1 MKPFNNYKSLK
12 KVYAIFIVVL
22 LLNYTSLIYFCVSNK
37 KVEHFDTDLNKIY
50 CAQDSDGDGM
60 PDDWEI
66 YYGLDESDS
75 SDKFEDPDEDT
86 VLNYYEY
93 LNGTKPNDRDS
104 DKDGMWDG
112 WEIYYGLN
120 PINKSDNMNDNDDD
134 GLKNFEEFFYETNPN
149 NNDTDLDGLLD
160 GDEIKIY
167 GTLPN
172 SADSDGDGM
181 EDGWEINYKL
191 DPLNNTDATL
201 DMDNDG
207 TINLD
212 EFLLGTFP
220 NSTDSDSDGLNDT
233 YEIEISH
240 TNPLKIDTDDDGL
253 PDAWEIL
260 YGFDPTGIDE
270 SSMDPDQDGLIN
282 LYEFGNNTNPLIN
295 DTDGDGYLD
304 GEEIIVLNS
313 DPNNPYYPR
322 DYNLNL
328 IIIII
333 IELSLISVLVFLVYI
348 GIKSSKKDIDIFQV
362 LKNFFQK
369 LKKNNKRKIKELKS
383 QESEAKTK
391 MKEINKE

>member
-22 LLNYTSLIYFCVSNK
+22 LLNYISLIYFGVYNNNI
-37 KVEHFDTDLNKIY
+37 EHFDTDLNKIY
-50 CAQDSDGDGM
+50 SANDSDGDGM
-60 PDDWEI
+60 PDDWEDT
-66 YYGLDESDS
+66 YGLNKFDS
-75 SDKFEDPDEDT
+75 SDKFEDLDDDT

-149 NNDTDLDGLLD
+149 NNDTDSDGLLD
-160 GDEIKIY
+160 FDEIKIY

-207 TINLD
+207 IGDTPFIMGGVIDNYPLMEPIENYEIIGIHEPEQAPFKIPGYNLF
-212 EFLLGTFP
+212 FLL
-220 NSTDSDSDGLNDT
+220 S
-233 YEIEISH
+233 
-240 TNPLKIDTDDDGL
+240 
-253 PDAWEIL
+253 IL
-260 YGFDPTGIDE
+260 
-270 SSMDPDQDGLIN
+270 
-282 LYEFGNNTNPLIN
+282 
-295 DTDGDGYLD
+295 
-304 GEEIIVLNS
+304 
-313 DPNNPYYPR
+313 
-322 DYNLNL
+322 
-328 IIIII
+328 
-333 IELSLISVLVFLVYI
+333 SVVAILL
-348 GIKSSKKDIDIFQV
+348 GK
-362 LKNFFQK
+362 K
-369 LKKNNKRKIKELKS
+369 LKKS
-383 QESEAKTK
+383 
-391 MKEINKE
+391 